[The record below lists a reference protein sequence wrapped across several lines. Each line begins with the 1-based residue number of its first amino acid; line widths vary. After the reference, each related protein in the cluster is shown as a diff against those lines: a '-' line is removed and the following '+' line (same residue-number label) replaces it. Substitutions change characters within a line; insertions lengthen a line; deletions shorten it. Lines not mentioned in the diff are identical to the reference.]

1 MDLKDLRKIKSLD
14 DLERAD
20 LPPVEI
26 TGEWWREYGQ
36 LTEPRT
42 ASELMD
48 FAAKALRAAVYE
60 LKMTEKDG
68 VLTPEAER
76 DTWRTLAIV
85 REVKRRSDHQYV
97 VEQRL
102 PQPDPGSGPGYE
114 PHRFTQIA
122 DTPHVPEGKSYRA
135 LFATPHQSLP
145 DGGFKTFPEFL
156 RVLSSGRWDPRLDAL
171 EQKAH
176 IAGDLSLG
184 GFAVPEAWSSFLFD
198 GIVQA
203 SAILPRARVVPMNAL
218 QLHIPAWD
226 DLNQSTGTTFGGFT
240 GAWLAEGATAVEET
254 AKLREIKLTA
264 HKLAIFTSLSRELV
278 LGTEG
283 RMQTELRTALTRAVA
298 ATLDKAFLTGTDVGQ
313 PEGVLNAPALKGV
326 ARNAA
331 GDVKYVDLA
340 AVYAAVH
347 PAFAARATWYI
358 NPTVLPKL
366 LNMIDASSR
375 LIWVAS
381 GADAAPTTIFGR
393 PVVYSDRLPTLGSK
407 GDVLIVADDSYA
419 VGMLQNITIDVT
431 TAAQWT
437 KDLISLRCVV
447 LADGQLSWDK
457 VYTAPDAATYSTA
470 VALNA

>member
-1 MDLKDLRKIKSLD
+1 MRFKDLKLNGLA

-20 LPPVEI
+20 LPPAELK
-26 TGEWWREYGQ
+26 GNWWRQYGWQ
-36 LTEPRT
+36 HEPT
-42 ASELMD
+42 SSADLLKV
-48 FAAKALRAAVYE
+48 AAGACEAAMIDLQRAQQKGLSVADE
-60 LKMTEKDG
+60 
-68 VLTPEAER
+68 ER
-76 DTWRTLAIV
+76 AIRELAII
-85 REVKRRSDHQYV
+85 REIKRRSDHQYV
-97 VEQRL
+97 VEQRGPGL
-102 PQPDPGSGPGYE
+102 NIPGSGPGYE
-114 PHRFTQIA
+114 SHRFTQIT
-122 DTPHVPEGKSYRA
+122 DTSNVPEGKSYRA
-135 LFATPHQSLP
+135 LFATPHQSLA
-145 DGGFKTFPEFL
+145 DGEFKSFAEFL

-184 GFAVPEAWSSFLFD
+184 GFAVPEAWASFLFD

-218 QLHIPAWD
+218 QVHIPAWD

-283 RMQTELRTALTRAVA
+283 RMQVELRQALTRAVA
-298 ATLDKAFLTGTDVGQ
+298 ATLDTAFLTGTDVGQ
-313 PEGVLNAPALKGV
+313 PEGILNAPGLKGV